1 MSSSLRPLALVTVM
15 AFSMPLTWANDT
27 PKEKTPQQNRM
38 AQCNQDAKAKALK
51 GDERKAFM
59 KQCLSNKPAVAAA
72 TDKPAT
78 AQSSKM
84 KTCND
89 QAKGKKG
96 DERKAFMAECLKA

>member
-1 MSSSLRPLALVTVM
+1 MSSSLRPLALATVM
-15 AFSMPLTWANDT
+15 AFSMPLVWANDT

-38 AQCNQDAKAKALK
+38 AQCNQDAKAKDLK

-59 KQCLSNKPAVAAA
+59 KQCLSNKPAAAA
-72 TDKPAT
+72 NDKPAT
-78 AQSSKM
+78 AQNARM

-96 DERKAFMAECLKA
+96 EERKAFMAECLKA